1 MISVQE
7 GRYQPLSRPLFIYIN
22 DKAYVANPELRKL
35 TALTLRNGLSFAKK
49 AGSIPL
55 PASTYLLVESKL
67 YKRITGS
74 AFSGDLPVGLTIG
87 EALRRSLDAGKL
99 PQFR

>member
-1 MISVQE
+1 
-7 GRYQPLSRPLFIYIN
+7 
-22 DKAYVANPELRKL
+22 
-35 TALTLRNGLSFAKK
+35 
-49 AGSIPL
+49 L

-87 EALRRSLDAGKL
+87 EALRKSFDAGKQ
-99 PQFR
+99 PQYR